1 MANSFSLASVTPRDF
16 VARAFATPPR
26 DAETQLLQEARAGS
40 RIAQGVLLERYRERV
55 TNLAFSILHSRDDA
69 EDAAQEAFAQAFSS
83 LQSFRGEASFWTW
96 LYRITLNL
104 CLHRKRRA
112 KENCE
117 SFDAQEL
124 PASVG
129 DAEAEAI
136 AKLAV
141 SRTLD
146 ALPEPLRIV
155 LILREMQGLSYEE
168 IARVLAIPE
177 GTVRS
182 RLHQA
187 RRRFRELWE
196 DES

>member
-1 MANSFSLASVTPRDF
+1 MAISFSFTPDATRNF
-16 VARAFATPPR
+16 ATRAFAAPPR

-40 RIAQGVLLERYRERV
+40 RVAQGVLLERYRERV
-55 TNLAFSILHSRDDA
+55 TNLAYSLLHSRDDA

-104 CLHRKRRA
+104 CLHRKRRS

-117 SFDAQEL
+117 SFDDHEL
-124 PASVG
+124 PAHG

-136 AKLAV
+136 ARLTV

-146 ALPEPLRIV
+146 ALPETLRV
-155 LILREMQGLSYEE
+155 ALILREMQGLSYEE

-182 RLHQA
+182 RLHEA